1 MSALLQTRGFS
12 NIDALDADLDSL
24 NRLRIHRLY
33 RNYIWCCVYGD
44 FSTGL
49 RQDTYD
55 LVITAGGLAIEDINL
70 LDLTE
75 MLRILRPGGHLLWTK
90 KDEKTPT
97 FMSFD
102 ANLRGL
108 ERAGRIKVEL
118 DD

>member
-1 MSALLQTRGFS
+1 M
-12 NIDALDADLDSL
+12 
-24 NRLRIHRLY
+24 HRLY
-33 RNYIWCCVYGD
+33 RNYICCYVDGD

-55 LVITAGGLAIEDINL
+55 LVIKAGGLAIEDINL

-75 MLRILRPGGHLLWTK
+75 LLRILRPGGHLLWTMK
-90 KDEKTPT
+90 TVQDEKTP

-102 ANLRGL
+102 ANLHGFQ
-108 ERAGRIKVEL
+108 RAGRIKVEL